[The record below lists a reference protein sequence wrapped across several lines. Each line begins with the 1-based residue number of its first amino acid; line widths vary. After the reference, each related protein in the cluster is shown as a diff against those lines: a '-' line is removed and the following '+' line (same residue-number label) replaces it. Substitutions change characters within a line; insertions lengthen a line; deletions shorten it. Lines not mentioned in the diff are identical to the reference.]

1 MLLPENIPVNI
12 TPENVWA
19 VLDTVESDFGDDF
32 ADVMDDSGTEFGV
45 EDEQKDNDK
54 DEYQEADTSTISDRN
69 QSLHTIVS
77 DSGKDNDTDVQDKKI
92 KLNGDV
98 LLDIDTL
105 DNPLKVFEKLIN
117 LDEFLHHLKL

>member
-1 MLLPENIPVNI
+1 MLLPGNTPVNI
-12 TPENVWA
+12 TPENVWT

-32 ADVMDDSGTEFGV
+32 ADVMADVMDDSDTEFGV

-105 DNPLKVFEKLIN
+105 DNPLSL
-117 LDEFLHHLKL
+117 

>member
-1 MLLPENIPVNI
+1 MHLC
-12 TPENVWA
+12 
-19 VLDTVESDFGDDF
+19 
-32 ADVMDDSGTEFGV
+32 TEFGV

-54 DEYQEADTSTISDRN
+54 DEYQEADNSIISDRN

-77 DSGKDNDTDVQDKKI
+77 DSVKDNDTDVQGKKI

-105 DNPLKVFEKLIN
+105 DNPLKVIEKLIN